1 MQTTQGCDARRDELA
16 RSGAWKEPGQARA
29 FFPVGRKTQIAG
41 LDNAIQPDA
50 APPEAR
56 EKGRKIRIIAAI
68 RPK

>member
-1 MQTTQGCDARRDELA
+1 MPVVTSWLA
-16 RSGAWKEPGQARA
+16 RVHGKSPARPGL
-29 FFPVGRKTQIAG
+29 FSVGRKTQIAG

>member
-16 RSGAWKEPGQARA
+16 RSGAWKKPGQARV
-29 FFPVGRKTQIAG
+29 FSVGRKTQIAG